1 MTKKKNKLIAPKL
14 NANQITVRPNEVDKQ
29 IKKQVDKVYT
39 DLVILSEILAKD
51 GTKSFTIN
59 LHFAKLEFKFGE
71 EMKK

>member
-1 MTKKKNKLIAPKL
+1 MTK
-14 NANQITVRPNEVDKQ
+14 ANIEKNEVNEQ

-39 DLVILSEILAKD
+39 DLVILAEILAKD
-51 GTKSFTIN
+51 GTTSFVIN